1 MPKPLGQGV
10 VFATYNGLLDPLGPS
25 QILPYLERLHRDF
38 PVHILSF
45 ERSERLAQ
53 RTALEAMGR
62 RTASAGIRWT
72 WLRYHKK
79 PSLPAKVFDLA
90 AGIFALRRILGD
102 DSVGL
107 IHARG
112 YLPMALAVRATR
124 RIPILF
130 DIRGLQAEEYVD
142 GGLWKE
148 GELKWRLTKASEKT
162 FFRRAAGAV
171 VLTRNI
177 LPFVEQQFASQ
188 GRAPPVSVI
197 PCCVD
202 LERFTFDERARSE
215 RRLELGVEDSAVL
228 FVYSGSIGTW
238 YMPEAMAR
246 FVRAFRQS
254 TGRAVFLLWMVN
266 NEQERVRA
274 ASRAAGLDAREFTA
288 LSAAPHDVPAY
299 LSAADVALAMIR
311 PSFSKRASSPTKYAE
326 CLAMGLPLLICKD
339 VGDGNELE
347 ALGGAVTVISDCGDD
362 ALADASSRLA
372 ALMTRGRPHFR
383 RVATELFDVDCV
395 GVPAYHAL
403 YEKLMA

>member
-1 MPKPLGQGV
+1 VSKPLGRGV

-45 ERSERLAQ
+45 ERSDRLAQ
-53 RTALEAMGR
+53 RPALEAMDR
-62 RTASAGIRWT
+62 RTAAAGIGWT
-72 WLRYHKK
+72 WLRYHKT

-90 AGIFALRRILGD
+90 VGTFTLRRILGHG
-102 DSVGL
+102 SVGL
-107 IHARG
+107 VHARG

-130 DIRGLQAEEYVD
+130 DIRGLQPEEYVD

-148 GELKWRLTKASEKT
+148 GELKWRLTKASERT
-162 FFRRAAGAV
+162 FFRRASGAV

-177 LPFVEQQFASQ
+177 LPFVEQRFALH

-202 LERFTFDERARSE
+202 LGRFTFDERARSE
-215 RRLELGVEDSAVL
+215 RRVALGVADSAVL

-246 FVRAFRQS
+246 FVRAFKRS

-266 NEQERVRA
+266 NEQERVQA
-274 ASRAAGLDAREFTA
+274 ASRAAGLEASEFTA
-288 LSAAPHDVPAY
+288 LHAAPRDVPAY

-311 PSFSKRASSPTKYAE
+311 PTFSKRASSPTKYAE
-326 CLAMGLPLLICKD
+326 CLAMGLPLVICKD

-347 ALGGAVTVISDCGDD
+347 PLGGAVTVVSDCHDND
-362 ALADASSRLA
+362 LADASARLA

-383 RVATELFDVDCV
+383 RVAAELFDVDRV
-395 GVPAYHAL
+395 GVPAYRSL